1 MRHQPLLNHQVTLVL
16 LSILNSKLELLVLLP
31 IIFFAVL
38 NIVTVN
44 KNNAAYQFALSQRA
58 ALDKRNL
65 SVSQSVNHIRL
76 AMLKLSS
83 AIDRLARDNQSML
96 LIQLL
101 NSDSQLQD
109 LVVEGRVAVRKQI
122 TKFETP
128 TLSSK

>member
-58 ALDKRNL
+58 ALDKRNV
-65 SVSQSVNHIRL
+65 SVRATAHSVKLTRL
-76 AMLKLSS
+76 
-83 AIDRLARDNQSML
+83 
-96 LIQLL
+96 
-101 NSDSQLQD
+101 
-109 LVVEGRVAVRKQI
+109 
-122 TKFETP
+122 
-128 TLSSK
+128 